1 MLFQT
6 LDDKK
11 NCLGLY
17 RNKTL
22 IKGGQLDESLTR
34 TWTAAQFLEGMDM
47 EYAFLYCQKEL
58 SDACPD
64 HLRKEYEDSISF
76 LRAFLR
82 SIHQSKVDLTQHCF
96 YDLVPESFLVMY
108 CEAKS
113 RICEYV
119 FESYERPKNYN
130 FLRDLLLVVQGIG
143 QKRLNLD
150 YSKAAR
156 DCTSFPLRNKFK
168 SVRRAHPY
176 VRYNIFGSKTGRMTS
191 EAGSFPVLTI
201 NKEFRKIIHPNND
214 KFVELDFN
222 AFELRVLLYLL
233 DKEQPDIDI
242 HEWNIKNVYRG
253 IPTRDEAKTRIF
265 AWLYNLDSN
274 DYLSERAYNRQAI
287 LDKYWN
293 GTKVTNPFGRTIESD
308 KFHAISYL
316 VQSTAV
322 DIVLRQMIKIHK
334 MLENKKS
341 YIAFTI
347 HDSVVIDMAEE
358 DMSLLP
364 EIKRQFSTFRDTQFL
379 TNVSIG
385 SDFGNMESEE

>member
-17 RNKTL
+17 SQKAL
-22 IKGGQLDESLTR
+22 QKGVLPGDTMTH
-34 TWTAAQFLEGMDM
+34 TWTAAQFLEGLDI
-47 EYAFLYCQKEL
+47 EYAYLYCQENL
-58 SDACPD
+58 SDVCPD
-64 HLRKEYEDSISF
+64 EIKKQYEDSISF
-76 LRAFLR
+76 LRAFLT
-82 SIHQSKVDLTQHCF
+82 SIEHSKVDLKQHCF
-96 YDLVPESFLVMY
+96 YDLVPENFLVMY
-108 CEAKS
+108 CEAKN
-113 RICEYV
+113 RICEHV

-130 FLRDLLLVVQGIG
+130 FLRDLLLIVQRIG
-143 QKRLNLD
+143 QRRLNLD
-150 YSKAAR
+150 YPKAAR
-156 DCTSFPLRNKFK
+156 DCINFSLRNKFR

-191 EAGSFPVLTI
+191 EARSFPILTM
-201 NKEFRKIIHPNND
+201 NKEFRKIVHPNND
-214 KFVELDFN
+214 KFVEFDFN

-233 DKEQPDIDI
+233 DKGQPQIDI
-242 HEWNIKNVYRG
+242 HEWNIANVYRG
-253 IPTRDEAKTRIF
+253 IPSRDEAKTRIF
-265 AWLYNLDSN
+265 SWLYNLDSN
-274 DYLSERAYNRQAI
+274 DYLSERAYNRQEI

-293 GTKVTNPFGRTIESD
+293 GAKVTNPFGRTIESD
-308 KFHAISYL
+308 RFHAVSYL
-316 VQSTAV
+316 IQSTAV

-334 MLENKKS
+334 MLKNKKS
-341 YIAFTI
+341 HIAFTI

-385 SDFGNMESEE
+385 SDFGSMESEE